1 MTLTKELNKID
12 FSRADTGMRDRYNE
26 LLWADAERGCEFSFA
41 NVFCWG
47 RQSIAF
53 VEDNA
58 VIFSQFD
65 RKTVYTFPVGK
76 GDKKAAIDAI
86 IEDSRARGIPCRITG
101 ITDEYAELLRALY
114 PDKFLFHC
122 DEGSFDYIYAID
134 DLAELAGKK
143 YHSKKNHVN
152 RFIEMYDHTVEP
164 ITEKNADD
172 ALSLANEWFDERLAE
187 NPNSDILMEKSAIT
201 KALKNIDALALDG
214 ILIKVENDAA
224 ALTLGNMFY
233 SDTFDVQFEKALS
246 KYERGY
252 AIVNYEFARYLRSKY
267 PNLKYLNREEDMG
280 IEGLRRAKQS
290 YRPIKQIRKCWA
302 HLKDD
307 GFDY

>member
-1 MTLTKELNKID
+1 MTTKELTKID
-12 FSRADTGMRDRYNE
+12 FSRADLSMRDKYNE
-26 LLWADAERGCEFSFA
+26 MLWADGERGCEFSFS

-47 RQSIAF
+47 RQGIAF
-53 VEDNA
+53 IDGNA
-58 VIFSQFD
+58 VVFSQFD
-65 RKTVYTFPVGK
+65 RKTVYPFPVGSK
-76 GDKKAAIDAI
+76 NKKAAIDAI

-101 ITDEYAELLRALY
+101 ITEEYATLLEELY
-114 PDKFLFHC
+114 PAKFLFHG
-122 DEGSFDYIYAID
+122 DEDSFDYVYAID

-152 RFIEMYDHTVEP
+152 RFKEAYDYTVER
-164 ITEKNADD
+164 ITKENAEE
-172 ALSLANEWFDERLAE
+172 ALALANAWFAERLAD
-187 NPNSDILMEKSAIT
+187 NPNADILMEKSAIT
-201 KALKNIDALALDG
+201 KAIKNLDALSLDG
-214 ILIKVENDAA
+214 IIIKVDGEGA
-224 ALTLGNMFY
+224 ALTLGNIFY

-252 AIVNYEFARYLRSKY
+252 AIVNYEFARYLRDKY

-290 YRPIKQIRKCWA
+290 YRPVKMIRKWWA
-302 HLKDD
+302 HLKAD

>member
-101 ITDEYAELLRALY
+101 ISDEYAELLRALY

-152 RFIEMYDHTVEP
+152 RFIEMYD
-164 ITEKNADD
+164 
-172 ALSLANEWFDERLAE
+172 
-187 NPNSDILMEKSAIT
+187 
-201 KALKNIDALALDG
+201 
-214 ILIKVENDAA
+214 
-224 ALTLGNMFY
+224 
-233 SDTFDVQFEKALS
+233 
-246 KYERGY
+246 
-252 AIVNYEFARYLRSKY
+252 
-267 PNLKYLNREEDMG
+267 
-280 IEGLRRAKQS
+280 
-290 YRPIKQIRKCWA
+290 
-302 HLKDD
+302 
-307 GFDY
+307 